1 MLTTIT
7 SIIQGSLEGGTFS
20 DSVGSSDEIEDYLND
35 SDDIQEMKF
44 AFEVIIS
51 GLLLLA
57 PVLLPPRLLSSSSL
71 QWKVSAMYRMFAD
84 ALLTMSSL
92 CYQVTILS
100 FRVYLLSREYRRNS
114 ASILQSIETMTPT
127 RTSLQLMTA
136 RVHRWFKSLEKS
148 IRDIYYS
155 YTRYDFY
162 FYD

>member
-71 QWKVSAMYRMFAD
+71 Q
-84 ALLTMSSL
+84 
-92 CYQVTILS
+92 
-100 FRVYLLSREYRRNS
+100 
-114 ASILQSIETMTPT
+114 
-127 RTSLQLMTA
+127 
-136 RVHRWFKSLEKS
+136 
-148 IRDIYYS
+148 
-155 YTRYDFY
+155 
-162 FYD
+162 